1 MMDYN
6 KYNITIRHILEQVSI
21 DSKVDML
28 DLVLTYLDEV
38 QKDII
43 NLNTCI
49 EIITSLKNNYKQIE
63 TKDWR

>member
-1 MMDYN
+1 MDYN